1 MIEYTGTI
9 SYVRYY
15 SEETKFIVASFD
27 CDQEGVKINI
37 TGNMSY
43 VNKDERYRIT
53 GDYVTHPRYGK
64 QFQIQSYE
72 VILADDHDQVIRYL
86 SSPLFKGIGTKQA
99 QAIVDTLG
107 DDALTQIKDNPHC
120 LLRVRGMSEKKMK
133 VITDVLTDQALDH
146 EILNFFMGHGISTRY
161 LTAIQG
167 CYGDET
173 VKVIENNPYQLI
185 EDIEGIGF
193 KTADD
198 IAMKLNFDPQSEYR
212 ILAAIEDALMS
223 QCFKSGATYQR
234 YSDIYYTFSRFLP
247 DVPSEVFEQ
256 ALKSLLDKKRIVL
269 EEDRYYPASLYDSE
283 VTIASLFKKF
293 KRLPKSHYDQEE
305 LEDKLSEIEEML
317 GIHYDETQKE
327 AIFTFMREPAMI
339 LTGGPGTGKTTIVL
353 AILKLYRSLHPDDHI
368 DLAAPTGRAAKRLAE
383 LTNLEASTIHR
394 LLKWDMH
401 KNVFAMDENN
411 PLSTQLLVID
421 EFSMVDSLLFSKLL
435 KAGKHVT
442 KILMIGD
449 DQQLPSVSCGN
460 VLKDMMTSGIVPV
473 VALNTIYRQ
482 SEGSGIVELAHAIR
496 NNQYHPDLLQ
506 AQDVHFMPA
515 ANYEVPGKILE
526 IIQEAIDDGFEMD
539 EIQVLAPMYRG
550 VAGIDALNEAIQNL
564 VNPADPFKEEY
575 KAGRRTFRVGDKIL
589 QLKNRVEDEVFNGDI
604 GILTEI
610 IPKNPQEGT
619 SEILVVT
626 YDDKEIEYS
635 TQDLFQIT
643 HAYCMSVHK
652 SQGNEFPIVIMSV
665 LRDYTIMNRK
675 NLLYTGLTRAKHELF
690 LIGEQN
696 AFTQGLARD
705 ADAVRNT
712 TLSQRLRGEKV
723 PALQID
729 DFSFGDLSF

>member
-1 MIEYTGTI
+1 MIEYTGMIT
-9 SYVRYY
+9 YVRYY

-43 VNKDERYRIT
+43 VSKDERYRIT
-53 GDYVTHPRYGK
+53 GDYVIHPRYGK

-72 VILADDHDQVIRYL
+72 VLLADDHDEVIRYL
-86 SSPLFKGIGTKQA
+86 SSPLFKGIGVKQA
-99 QAIVDTLG
+99 EAIVNTLG
-107 DDALTQIKDNPHC
+107 NDALSLIKEDPTS

-133 VITDVLTDQALDH
+133 IITDVLNNQALDS
-146 EILNFFMGHGISTRY
+146 EILNFFMGHGINTRF
-161 LTAIQG
+161 LNAIQG
-167 CYGDET
+167 FYGDET
-173 VKVIENNPYQLI
+173 IKVIENNPYQLI
-185 EDIEGIGF
+185 EDIDGIGF

-198 IAMKLNFDPQSEYR
+198 IAMKLHFDPHSKYR

-223 QCFKSGATYQR
+223 QCFQSGGTYEH
-234 YSDIYYTFSRFLP
+234 YEDILKVFMRFLP
-247 DVPSEVFEQ
+247 ETSQELFDT
-256 ALKSLLDKKRIVL
+256 SLNTLMKKNRIVQ
-269 EEDRYYPASLYDSE
+269 EEDRYYPVSLYDSE
-283 VTIASLFKKF
+283 VTIASLFQKF
-293 KRLPKSHYDQEE
+293 KRLPKSHYDQDV
-305 LEDKLSEIEEML
+305 LETKLKTIEEML

-353 AILKLYRSLHPDDHI
+353 AILKLYQSLHPNDHI

-401 KNVFAMDENN
+401 KNVFALDENN

-460 VLKDMMTSGIVPV
+460 VLKDMIASKVIPV
-473 VALNTIYRQ
+473 VSLNTIYRQ
-482 SEGSGIVELAHAIR
+482 SEGSGIIELAHAIR
-496 NNQYHPDLLQ
+496 NNQYQSDLL
-506 AQDVHFMPA
+506 AANDVHFIPS
-515 ANYEVPGKILE
+515 ANYDVPQHVLS
-526 IIQEAIDDGFEMD
+526 IIQEAINDGFEID

-564 VNPADPFKEEY
+564 VNPADPFKDEY
-575 KAGRRTFRVGDKIL
+575 IAGRRTFRIGDKIL
-589 QLKNRVEDEVFNGDI
+589 QLRNRVEDEVFNGDI
-604 GILTEI
+604 GILTQI
-610 IPKNPQEGT
+610 IPKNTQEGT
-619 SEILVVT
+619 SEILVVN

-690 LIGEQN
+690 LVGDQI
-696 AFTQGLARD
+696 AFEQGLARNTD
-705 ADAVRNT
+705 AYRAT
-712 TLSQRLRGEKV
+712 TLKERLSGPKEVKMH
-723 PALQID
+723 LED
-729 DFSFGDLSF
+729 LDFGDLSF

>member
-1 MIEYTGTI
+1 
-9 SYVRYY
+9 
-15 SEETKFIVASFD
+15 
-27 CDQEGVKINI
+27 
-37 TGNMSY
+37 
-43 VNKDERYRIT
+43 
-53 GDYVTHPRYGK
+53 
-64 QFQIQSYE
+64 
-72 VILADDHDQVIRYL
+72 
-86 SSPLFKGIGTKQA
+86 
-99 QAIVDTLG
+99 
-107 DDALTQIKDNPHC
+107 
-120 LLRVRGMSEKKMK
+120 
-133 VITDVLTDQALDH
+133 
-146 EILNFFMGHGISTRY
+146 
-161 LTAIQG
+161 
-167 CYGDET
+167 
-173 VKVIENNPYQLI
+173 
-185 EDIEGIGF
+185 
-193 KTADD
+193 
-198 IAMKLNFDPQSEYR
+198 
-212 ILAAIEDALMS
+212 
-223 QCFKSGATYQR
+223 
-234 YSDIYYTFSRFLP
+234 
-247 DVPSEVFEQ
+247 
-256 ALKSLLDKKRIVL
+256 
-269 EEDRYYPASLYDSE
+269 
-283 VTIASLFKKF
+283 
-293 KRLPKSHYDQEE
+293 
-305 LEDKLSEIEEML
+305 ML

-353 AILKLYRSLHPDDHI
+353 AILKLYQSLHPQDHI
-368 DLAAPTGRAAKRLAE
+368 DLAAPTGRAAKRLAQ

-401 KNVFAMDENN
+401 KNVFAMDESN

-506 AQDVHFMPA
+506 AQDVHFIPA

-589 QLKNRVEDEVFNGDI
+589 QLKNRVEEEVFNGDI

-696 AFTQGLARD
+696 AFAQGLARD
-705 ADAVRNT
+705 TDAVRNT